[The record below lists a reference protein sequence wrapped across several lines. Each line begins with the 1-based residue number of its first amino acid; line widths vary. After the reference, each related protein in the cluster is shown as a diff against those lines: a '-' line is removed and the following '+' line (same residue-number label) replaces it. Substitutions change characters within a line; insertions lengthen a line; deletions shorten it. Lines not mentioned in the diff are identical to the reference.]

1 MASGKAGFISGI
13 AVAGLAALGFYGY
26 QAQRA
31 PSGPVVVGG
40 PSGAGPGGAPGKALP
55 VDAAKKGA
63 GGGAP
68 GGPPGGF
75 AIPVEWARAVSGTVQ
90 EDVSALGSLKSNES
104 VVVRPEVGG
113 RIVAI
118 GFTEG
123 AKVSKGINLITLDGS
138 VVAAELQQAR
148 ANLSLAEANFKRNE
162 DLMDKNFVSAKA
174 RDETRSQLDAA
185 RANVAVIQARFAR
198 TVIKAPFAGTIGIRQ
213 VSIGDYVKEAQD
225 LVTLEDLSSLKVDF
239 RLPEALLAR
248 VKQGQAV
255 ELTVDAFPKERF
267 KAQVVAIDPLLDQA
281 GRSLVI
287 RAKLDNSDGRLRP
300 GLFAN
305 VRLIL
310 DERAN
315 ALTVPEDALLPQ
327 GQEQFVFRAKEVK
340 LGTEGPGAGKPLEAK
355 VENVKVAIG
364 LRRGGQVEIL
374 SGLKVGDIVI
384 TAGQLK
390 VRPEATV
397 RLAPLGPPPGAG
409 GPPKADA
416 PKADASKAA
425 PDKALQGTAPEKKA
439 P

>member
-1 MASGKAGFISGI
+1 MASGKTGFISGI

-31 PSGPVVVGG
+31 PSGPVAVGG
-40 PSGAGPGGAPGKALP
+40 TGPAAAPGKASQA
-55 VDAAKKGA
+55 DAAKKGA

-68 GGPPGGF
+68 AGPPGGF
-75 AIPVEWARAVSGTVQ
+75 AIPVEWARVASSTMQ

-113 RIVAI
+113 RIVSI

-123 AKVSKGINLITLDGS
+123 AKVTRGATLVTLDGA
-138 VVAAELQQAR
+138 VIAAELQQAR
-148 ANLSLAEANFKRNE
+148 ANLSLAESNFKRNE
-162 DLMDKNFVSAKA
+162 DLVAKNFVSAKA

-198 TVIKAPFAGTIGIRQ
+198 TIIRAPFAGTIGIRQ

-225 LVTLEDLSSLKVDF
+225 LVTLEDLSALKVDF
-239 RLPEALLAR
+239 RLPEALLPR
-248 VKQGQAV
+248 VKPGQVV
-255 ELTVDAFPKERF
+255 ELKFDAFPKESF

-327 GQEQFVFRAKEVK
+327 GQDQFVFRAKDVK
-340 LGTEGPGAGKPLEAK
+340 LGTEGPGAGKPLEGK

-390 VRPEATV
+390 VRPEAAV
-397 RLAPLGPPPGAG
+397 RLAPLGPPPPPPGAA

-416 PKADASKAA
+416 PKAS
-425 PDKALQGTAPEKKA
+425 PDKALQGTSAEKKA